1 MDELHPILPAHI
13 EDTIRS
19 IARLHADHRKASS
32 PLQRGVARLVGL
44 VGQPRFIGL
53 LTAAVVLWVAG
64 NLIVLA
70 LGLTP
75 IDPPPFPWLEGVVSL
90 VALYITVLIL
100 TTQRHDDQLAEHRE
114 QLTLELSILSEQ
126 KAAKIIEL
134 LEELRRDNPMLVN
147 RYDPEAEAMAAPADP
162 QSVLDAIKQS
172 HADAESAENEAAGKE

>member
-32 PLQRGVARLVGL
+32 PLQRAVARLVGF
-44 VGQPRFIGL
+44 VAQPRFVGL
-53 LTAAVVLWVAG
+53 LTAIVVLWVAA
-64 NLIVLA
+64 NLIALM

-134 LEELRRDNPMLVN
+134 LEELRRDHPMLVN

-162 QSVLDAIKQS
+162 HSVLDAIKQS
-172 HADAESAENEAAGKE
+172 QADAELAEHEAVQED